1 MLRHIVHLD
10 IPDFYAALEQLR
22 HPELKKRPLV
32 LAEPVPRA
40 VIQGV
45 NGAARTEGLREGMPL
60 SQARRFC
67 RRLQVLPPDLRFYK
81 TRQQQILQV
90 LGRFSPLVEGIS
102 CGHYF
107 VDLSGTR
114 RLWGPPPDSA
124 CRLEREVAAQNRL
137 HARIGLAG
145 NKLIS
150 QVAAHFITPGN
161 LCDIFP
167 GGEHAFLAPL
177 PVTALPGVGV
187 VTASRLADFNIQCV
201 GQLAALPPGELA
213 AVFGKMGSR
222 LLRFAQGI
230 DATPVI
236 PFQEVPRLCLVHNL
250 DRDEIL
256 QERLEAVLLQQTEE
270 AGWILR
276 RHNRYP
282 GQFLLEIR
290 YADGVTLQTR
300 QHLPPMAMV
309 LDQQLFQALRL
320 AFQHLN
326 RRRIAIRRLV
336 LEFSQLTMPF
346 RQLPLFPW
354 EETGQRRSEE
364 LQRALDGIRRR
375 FGRHSISWGRSAENR
390 LVVKTTKST
399 KDTKMEF

>member
-1 MLRHIVHLD
+1 
-10 IPDFYAALEQLR
+10 
-22 HPELKKRPLV
+22 
-32 LAEPVPRA
+32 
-40 VIQGV
+40 
-45 NGAARTEGLREGMPL
+45 
-60 SQARRFC
+60 
-67 RRLQVLPPDLRFYK
+67 
-81 TRQQQILQV
+81 
-90 LGRFSPLVEGIS
+90 
-102 CGHYF
+102 
-107 VDLSGTR
+107 
-114 RLWGPPPDSA
+114 
-124 CRLEREVAAQNRL
+124 
-137 HARIGLAG
+137 
-145 NKLIS
+145 
-150 QVAAHFITPGN
+150 
-161 LCDIFP
+161 
-167 GGEHAFLAPL
+167 
-177 PVTALPGVGV
+177 
-187 VTASRLADFNIQCV
+187 
-201 GQLAALPPGELA
+201 
-213 AVFGKMGSR
+213 MGSR

-236 PFQEVPRLCLVHNL
+236 PFQEAPRLCLVHDL

-256 QERLEAVLLQQTEE
+256 QERLEAVLLQQAEE

-276 RHNRYP
+276 QHNRYP

-364 LQRALDGIRRR
+364 LQKALDGIRRR
-375 FGRHSISWGRSAENR
+375 FGRHSISWG
-390 LVVKTTKST
+390 LVGG
-399 KDTKMEF
+399 